1 MIKLKSKILEVCLT
15 VTLLCRENNVSPMN
29 YMRYMEWIIARHN
42 PNVVLGDLNEVFS
55 KESVLLRF
63 LTLLSFI

>member
-1 MIKLKSKILEVCLT
+1 
-15 VTLLCRENNVSPMN
+15 MN